1 MTVPLPNAWQQ
12 AECHGS
18 SEMTLK
24 TDVPCHNSTLK
35 NPHCSIARIDKYRS
49 KFAERWHIYFK
60 QTYSGIWKFIIIKI
74 PIQTVSQYEPF
85 WVGFFSFQIR
95 CHLLMHTTFGISLC
109 FFVQNGSLNHRSP
122 IRLISFLENIRYN
135 MQIRLQSDI
144 HVRYSL
150 EVTIVSLFQFFN
162 STVHLELL
170 SVICPKWRCK
180 SPISN
185 QVDVISREKKPIRYN
200 MQIRLQSDIHVRY
213 SLEISIVS
221 LFQFFNSTACF

>member
-1 MTVPLPNAWQQ
+1 MTYLFQTNLFWY
-12 AECHGS
+12 
-18 SEMTLK
+18 LK
-24 TDVPCHNSTLK
+24 IYYHK
-35 NPHCSIARIDKYRS
+35 NPHSNSFPIRAILSRIFLISNPLPFVNAY
-49 KFAERWHIYFK
+49 HI
-60 QTYSGIWKFIIIKI
+60 WN
-74 PIQTVSQYEPF
+74 
-85 WVGFFSFQIR
+85 FS
-95 CHLLMHTTFGISLC
+95 L

-162 STVHLELL
+162 STVHLEIL